1 MKSQRIGC
9 VVVLTVAI
17 AAFAQTP
24 PPPPLA
30 FEVASIKPAGA
41 LDPLAIAQGK
51 VSVGMKVDG
60 AICNIGSFS
69 LRDLVRT
76 AYEVKDYQISGLDSL
91 GAAMSA
97 QRFNIQAT
105 LPEGATEKQVPQM
118 LQALLAERFKLV
130 IHRETRDQPVYALI
144 VAKGGPKLKESEP
157 DPPAPADA
165 APATPDAPKKG
176 EAVFGQ
182 GANQVRISGN
192 PTDGKGMVVK
202 GGPMGQMHMTMADGK
217 LHLEA
222 SKMTMASLAD
232 VATNFVGKP
241 VVDMTELKGNY
252 QVALDL
258 SMDDIK
264 NVARAAGLN
273 MPGTPAG
280 NAANAP
286 VDAADPSGS
295 SIFGSVQQLGLK
307 LEARK
312 APLPYIV
319 VDHFEKMPTEN

>member
-41 LDPLAIAQGK
+41 LDPMAIAQGK

-105 LPEGATEKQVPQM
+105 LPESATEKQVPQM

-144 VAKGGPKLKESEP
+144 VAKGGPKLKDAEP

>member
-24 PPPPLA
+24 APLA

-41 LDPLAIAQGK
+41 LDPMAIAQGK

-105 LPEGATEKQVPQM
+105 LPEGGTEKQVPQM

-130 IHRETRDQPVYALI
+130 IHRETRDQSVYALV

-157 DPPAPADA
+157 DPPAPETPPDA
-165 APATPDAPKKG
+165 PDAPKKG
-176 EAVFGQ
+176 ETVIGQ
-182 GANQVRISGN
+182 GSNQLHISGN
-192 PTDGKGMVVK
+192 
-202 GGPMGQMHMTMADGK
+202 MADGK
-217 LHLEA
+217 GITMKGGPTGQLHMTMVDGKMHMEA
-222 SKMTMASLAD
+222 AKMTMAGLAD
-232 VATNFVGKP
+232 AASSFVGRP

-252 QVALDL
+252 QVTLDL

-264 NVARAAGLN
+264 NVARTAGLN
-273 MPGTPAG
+273 MPGATGG

-295 SIFGSVQQLGLK
+295 SIFASVQQMGLK

-312 APLPYIV
+312 APLPYVV

>member
-24 PPPPLA
+24 PPAPLA

-118 LQALLAERFKLV
+118 LQAMLAERFKLV

-144 VAKGGPKLKESEP
+144 VAKGGPKLKDAEP

-264 NVARAAGLN
+264 NVARAAGMN

>member
-1 MKSQRIGC
+1 MKSFPMCCAIFFS
-9 VVVLTVAI
+9 TAI

-24 PPPPLA
+24 APLA

-41 LDPLAIAQGK
+41 LDPMAIAQGK

-69 LRDLVRT
+69 LRDLVR
-76 AYEVKDYQISGLDSL
+76 AACEVKDYQVSGLDSL

-118 LQALLAERFKLV
+118 LQTLLAERFKLV
-130 IHRETRDQPVYALI
+130 IHRETRDQSVYALV

-157 DPPAPADA
+157 DPPAPET
-165 APATPDAPKKG
+165 PPDAPDASKKG
-176 EAVFGQ
+176 ETVIGQ
-182 GANQVRISGN
+182 GSNQLHISGN
-192 PTDGKGMVVK
+192 
-202 GGPMGQMHMTMADGK
+202 MADGK
-217 LHLEA
+217 GITMKGGPTGQLHMTMVDGKMHMEA
-222 SKMTMASLAD
+222 AKMTMAGLAD
-232 VATNFVGKP
+232 AASSFVGRP

-252 QVALDL
+252 QVTLDL
-258 SMDDIK
+258 SMDDLK
-264 NVARAAGLN
+264 SVAKAAGLN
-273 MPGTPAG
+273 MPGTPGG
-280 NAANAP
+280 NAGNAP

-295 SIFGSVQQLGLK
+295 SIFASVQQLGLK

-312 APLPYIV
+312 APLPFVV
-319 VDHFEKMPTEN
+319 VDHFEKSPTEN

>member
-1 MKSQRIGC
+1 
-9 VVVLTVAI
+9 
-17 AAFAQTP
+17 
-24 PPPPLA
+24 
-30 FEVASIKPAGA
+30 
-41 LDPLAIAQGK
+41 
-51 VSVGMKVDG
+51 
-60 AICNIGSFS
+60 
-69 LRDLVRT
+69 
-76 AYEVKDYQISGLDSL
+76 VKDYQISGLDSL

-118 LQALLAERFKLV
+118 LQAMLAERFKLV

-144 VAKGGPKLKESEP
+144 VAKGGPKLKDAEP

>member
-1 MKSQRIGC
+1 MKCQRIGC

-41 LDPLAIAQGK
+41 LDPMAIAQGK

-105 LPEGATEKQVPQM
+105 LPESATEKQVPQM

-144 VAKGGPKLKESEP
+144 VAKGGPKLKDAEP

-165 APATPDAPKKG
+165 APAAPDAPKKG

-286 VDAADPSGS
+286 VDASDPSGS
-295 SIFGSVQQLGLK
+295 SIFASVQQLGLK
-307 LEARK
+307 LDARK

>member
-24 PPPPLA
+24 APLA

-41 LDPLAIAQGK
+41 LDPMAIAQGK

-118 LQALLAERFKLV
+118 LQTLLAERFKLV

-144 VAKGGPKLKESEP
+144 VAKGGPKLKDAEP

-286 VDAADPSGS
+286 VDASDPSGS
-295 SIFGSVQQLGLK
+295 SIFASVQQLGLK
-307 LEARK
+307 LDARK

>member
-118 LQALLAERFKLV
+118 LQTLLAERFKLV

-144 VAKGGPKLKESEP
+144 VAKGGPKLKDAEP

-264 NVARAAGLN
+264 NVARAAGMN